1 MKGERCKEGV
11 RLNLIL
17 SFAFVLLLSGCG
29 FHLRGAIM
37 LPQSMNNTVI
47 VGAER
52 SELYYTVE
60 SALLNAGGV
69 VSPAVD
75 ATTSVLTLHSQNI
88 SRRVLSVDSQGR
100 DAEYELVL
108 NLVYSLRDATG
119 RVIADKDR
127 VTVSRDF
134 SFDPDNVLAK
144 SEEEASLRSEML
156 RQGVEQM
163 MRRLSARARQPAAS
177 QE

>member
-1 MKGERCKEGV
+1 
-11 RLNLIL
+11 
-17 SFAFVLLLSGCG
+17 
-29 FHLRGAIM
+29 M
-37 LPQSMNNTVI
+37 LPQSMSNTVI
-47 VGAER
+47 VGADG
-52 SELYYTVE
+52 SELYYEVE
-60 SALLNAGGV
+60 NALLNAGGV
-69 VSPAVD
+69 VAESVD

-108 NLVYSLRDATG
+108 NLLYSLRDAAG
-119 RVIADKDR
+119 RVIADKEK
-127 VTVSRDF
+127 VTLNRDF

-163 MRRLSARARQPAAS
+163 MRRLSARARQPAAGK
-177 QE
+177 E

>member
-17 SFAFVLLLSGCG
+17 SLAFVLLLSGCG
-29 FHLRGAIM
+29 FHLRGAVM
-37 LPQSMNNTVI
+37 LPQSMSNTVI
-47 VGAER
+47 VGADG
-52 SELYYTVE
+52 SGLYYEVE
-60 SALLNAGGV
+60 NALRNAGGKV
-69 VSPAVD
+69 AQSVD
-75 ATTSVLTLHSQNI
+75 ATTSVLVIDSQQIN
-88 SRRVLSVDSQGR
+88 RRVLSVDSQGR

-108 NLVYSLRDATG
+108 KLVFSLRDPAG
-119 RVIADKDR
+119 KVIADKDK

-144 SEEEASLRSEML
+144 SEEEASLSSEML
-156 RQGVEQM
+156 RQAVEQM
-163 MRRLSARARQPAAS
+163 MRRLSALARQPAA